1 MSAFRNLAL
10 AVPALAGCLI
20 LGAPAAEANGYH
32 RNDRPY
38 YGGGYARPYRGG
50 GGAAIVGGILG
61 LGAGVA
67 IGSAIGPRY
76 YAPPPVFYAPPPV
89 YYAPPP
95 VYYAPPPQV
104 YYAPPPPVYYAPQPQ
119 VVYPAPP
126 SYGWQQPVQGWQ
138 QPGTVSPASPF
149 TRW

>member
-1 MSAFRNLAL
+1 MFAFRSLAL

-20 LGAPAAEANGYH
+20 LGAPAAEANGYY
-32 RNDRPY
+32 RNGRPY
-38 YGGGYARPYRGG
+38 YGGGYGRPYYGG

-67 IGSAIGPRY
+67 IGSAIAPRY
-76 YAPPPVFYAPPPV
+76 YAPPPVVYAPPPVYYAPPPVYYAPPPV

-104 YYAPPPPVYYAPQPQ
+104 
-119 VVYPAPP
+119 VYPAPP
-126 SYGWQQPVQGWQ
+126 GYGGPP
-138 QPGTVSPASPF
+138 PGAVAPGSPY